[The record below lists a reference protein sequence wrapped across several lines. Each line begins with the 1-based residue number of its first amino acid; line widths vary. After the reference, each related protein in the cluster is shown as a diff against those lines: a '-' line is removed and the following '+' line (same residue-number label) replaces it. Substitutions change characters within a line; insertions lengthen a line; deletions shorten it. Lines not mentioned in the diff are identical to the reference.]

1 MKSLNA
7 VCHDIPSG
15 TGLLRAYVKG
25 QGSPLILVHS
35 INAAAS
41 SAEVR
46 PVFDLMSLNHTVYA
60 IDLPGYGASE
70 RTDRK
75 YTPRL
80 MTDAVLDLAAYVQRL
95 HGNKGIDALAASLSC
110 EFLARAAVQKPE
122 YFNSL
127 SLVSPTGLSGLKN
140 RLAPE
145 GQTYGQDWLWALLK
159 GPGWGKTIF
168 MALTRP
174 KVIRYFLRKT
184 WGSKQIDEEMFQHAL
199 WNARQIGAEHAP
211 LCFLSAQMFSSDI
224 TRIYDQL
231 SMPVW
236 MSHGVRGDFVDY
248 RGKERYSKLAQWR
261 FRIYES
267 GALPYFEMPEFFCAD
282 LKQFINASKHSTS
295 PS

>member
-1 MKSLNA
+1 MKYLSSA
-7 VCHDIPSG
+7 CHDIPSG

-46 PVFDLMSLNHTVYA
+46 PVFDLMSSNHTVYA

-70 RTDRK
+70 RSDCK

-80 MTDAVLDLAAYVQRL
+80 MTDAILDLTAHVQRL
-95 HGNKGIDALAASLSC
+95 HGNVRIDALAVSLSC
-110 EFLARAAVQKPE
+110 EFLARAAVENPNSFK
-122 YFNSL
+122 SL
-127 SLVSPTGLSGLKN
+127 SLVSPTGMSGVKTRLS
-140 RLAPE
+140 PE
-145 GQTYGQDWLWALLK
+145 GQTYGQDWLWAMLK
-159 GPGWGKTIF
+159 GPGWGKYIF
-168 MALTRP
+168 QALTRP

-184 WGSKQIDEEMFQHAL
+184 WGSKQIDEEMYQSAVL
-199 WNARQIGAEHAP
+199 STRQNGAEHAP

-224 TRIYDQL
+224 TRVYDRL
-231 SMPVW
+231 KLPVW

-248 RGKERYSKLAQWR
+248 RGKDRYSKLEQWR

-267 GALPYFEMPEFFCAD
+267 GALPYFEMPEFFCAE
-282 LKQFINASKHSTS
+282 LAQFINESNHSTS
-295 PS
+295 SS

>member
-1 MKSLNA
+1 MKSLDA
-7 VCHDIPSG
+7 ACHDIPSDK
-15 TGLLRAYVKG
+15 GLLRVYVRG

-35 INAAAS
+35 INASAS
-41 SAEVR
+41 AAEVR
-46 PVFDLMSLNHTVYA
+46 PVFDLMCPHHTVYA

-70 RTDRK
+70 RSERK

-80 MTDAVLDLAAYVQRL
+80 MTDAILDLAAHVQRL
-95 HGNKGIDALAASLSC
+95 HGNVAMDAIAVSLSC
-110 EFLARAAVQKPE
+110 EFLARAAVEKPDC
-122 YFNSL
+122 FKSL
-127 SLVSPTGLSGLKN
+127 SLVSPTGMSGVKN
-140 RLAPE
+140 RRAPA
-145 GQTYGQDWLWALLK
+145 GQTYGQDWLWSILK
-159 GPGWGKTIF
+159 GPGWGKKVF
-168 MALTRP
+168 QALTQP

-184 WGSKQIDEEMFQHAL
+184 WGSQQIDEEMYEHAV
-199 WNARQIGAEHAP
+199 WNARQTGAEHAP

-248 RGKERYSKLAQWR
+248 RGKERFANAPQWR

-282 LKQFINASKHSTS
+282 LLQFIHASKEMTS

>member
-7 VCHDIPSG
+7 ACHDIPSG

-70 RTDRK
+70 RSDRK

-95 HGNKGIDALAASLSC
+95 HGKEGIDALAVSLSC
-110 EFLARAAVQKPE
+110 EFLARAAVEKPE
-122 YFNSL
+122 YFKSL

-159 GPGWGKTIF
+159 GPGWGQTIF
-168 MALTRP
+168 KALTRP

-184 WGSKQIDEEMFQHAL
+184 WGSKHIDEEMFQHAL

-267 GALPYFEMPEFFCAD
+267 GAMPYFEMPEFFCAD
-282 LKQFINASKHSTS
+282 LKQFIKEPIDTLMVT
-295 PS
+295 

>member
-1 MKSLNA
+1 
-7 VCHDIPSG
+7 
-15 TGLLRAYVKG
+15 
-25 QGSPLILVHS
+25 
-35 INAAAS
+35 
-41 SAEVR
+41 
-46 PVFDLMSLNHTVYA
+46 
-60 IDLPGYGASE
+60 
-70 RTDRK
+70 
-75 YTPRL
+75 
-80 MTDAVLDLAAYVQRL
+80 
-95 HGNKGIDALAASLSC
+95 
-110 EFLARAAVQKPE
+110 
-122 YFNSL
+122 
-127 SLVSPTGLSGLKN
+127 VSPTGLSGLKN

-159 GPGWGKTIF
+159 GPGWGQTIF
-168 MALTRP
+168 KALTRP

-184 WGSKQIDEEMFQHAL
+184 WGSKHIDEEMFQHAL

-282 LKQFINASKHSTS
+282 LKQFINESKHSTS